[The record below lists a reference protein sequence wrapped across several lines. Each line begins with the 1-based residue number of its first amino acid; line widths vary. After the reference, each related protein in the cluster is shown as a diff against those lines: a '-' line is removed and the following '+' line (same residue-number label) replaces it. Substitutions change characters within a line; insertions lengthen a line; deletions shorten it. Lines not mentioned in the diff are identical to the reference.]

1 MFWLIGT
8 AVGLALIAASAFLL
22 VGSSKRVADRT
33 GLEHYVFG
41 ISVLAV
47 ATVLPEVSEVLV
59 TSDRAEMTDIVVG
72 NGIGLVFLGIA
83 LMVFARLMDGDG
95 SDIRRHVV
103 VIGLAAVCL
112 PLAGLLSYIGFA
124 ESLALVAAVQVLL
137 FAVYLM
143 RRSDERTALPRPETH
158 GVTGKGLTLALAAFI
173 IGMAAYGIGFELMS
187 DGLLGMIDGVYD
199 SISAA
204 HAGRL
209 TEVVFKG
216 LTVSL
221 GEIILASITAVGGER
236 KMAVGMLLGC
246 IFLNSIFSCLGVLYL
261 PLTGYR

>member
-1 MFWLIGT
+1 MLFR
-8 AVGLALIAASAFLL
+8 S
-22 VGSSKRVADRT
+22 
-33 GLEHYVFG
+33 
-41 ISVLAV
+41 
-47 ATVLPEVSEVLV
+47 
-59 TSDRAEMTDIVVG
+59 
-72 NGIGLVFLGIA
+72 
-83 LMVFARLMDGDG
+83 
-95 SDIRRHVV
+95 
-103 VIGLAAVCL
+103 
-112 PLAGLLSYIGFA
+112 GLLSYIGFA

-143 RRSDERTALPRPETH
+143 RRSDERTVLPRPETH

-199 SISAA
+199 SISAS

-246 IFLNSIFSCLGVLYL
+246 IFLNSIFPCLGVLYL